1 MSELHLPG
9 ISPSL
14 LSLIGNTPLVE
25 VKKIDTGPCRLF
37 LKMESHNPGGS
48 IKDRTALYIVN
59 QAEKE
64 GALKKGGVIVEATAG
79 NTGIGLALVGILK
92 GYRVILVIPDKMSLE
107 KVAHLRSLGAEVI
120 FTRSDVSNEHPD
132 YYHNVAEKIVS
143 DIPEAFYAN
152 QFNNPANIMAHEKT
166 TGPEIWRQMEEQID
180 TFVAG
185 VGTGGTITG
194 VGRFLKMVSPTTKI
208 VAADPEGS
216 VIKDAVNKGSY
227 NYEGGSWFVEGIG
240 EDFVPNNC
248 DLSVIDESISVSDRD
263 AFETIHQLLQ
273 QEGILAGSSSGTLVS
288 AAIQWC
294 KSQKEPKRVV
304 TLICDT
310 GNKYLSKAYNEKWL
324 IHNDLINKKPEGNL
338 QDLIA
343 FRADKNQVVSVKP
356 EDTLATAYNRMNNS
370 DVSQLPVIEDDLVVG
385 MVGEGDLLKYCVN
398 NSEGFNLQ
406 ISSCMQT
413 EVNIL
418 KVQDSIED
426 LVDILKLDKTAIIL
440 DDKKFIGMIT
450 KIDLLAYLKRN

>member
-1 MSELHLPG
+1 MNKLQLPG

-48 IKDRTALYIVN
+48 IKDRTALYIID
-59 QAEKE
+59 QAEKD
-64 GALKKGGVIVEATAG
+64 GLLQKDGVIVEATAG

-92 GYRVILVIPDKMSLE
+92 GYRVILVIPDKMSIE

-166 TGPEIWRQMEEQID
+166 TGPEIWRQMAEQID

-194 VGRFLKMVSPTTKI
+194 VGRFLKMVSPKTKI

-216 VIKDAVNKGSY
+216 VINDAVNKGSY
-227 NYEGGSWFVEGIG
+227 NYQGGSWFVEGIG

-248 DLSVIDESISVSDRD
+248 DLSVVDESISVSDRD

-324 IHNDLINKKPEGNL
+324 IHNDLINKKPKGNL

-343 FRADKNQVVSVKP
+343 FRADKNQVISVKP

-370 DVSQLPVIEDDLVVG
+370 DVSQLPVIEDDLIVG
-385 MVGEGDLLKYCVN
+385 MISEGDLLEYCAN

-413 EVNIL
+413 EINIL